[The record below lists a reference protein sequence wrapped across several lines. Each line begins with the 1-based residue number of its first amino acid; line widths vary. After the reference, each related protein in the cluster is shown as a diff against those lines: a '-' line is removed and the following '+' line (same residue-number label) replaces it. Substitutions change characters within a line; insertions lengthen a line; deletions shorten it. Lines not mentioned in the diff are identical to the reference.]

1 MRLKSLKP
9 NLHLIR
15 GQLVFLRLD
24 LNLPQEKG
32 KIKEDFKIQQS
43 LATINLLL
51 QNDNRLIIT
60 SHLGQPKNGFDSK
73 YSLRPVINHLA
84 KTLNQKILFFD
95 YQNYSKW
102 TDVRRIL
109 KSEKDV
115 KIFALDN
122 LRFYPGEE
130 RDCRRL
136 AKSFASL
143 APIYVNEA
151 FAVSHR
157 ANSSISAIL
166 DTDVKAYAGLLL
178 EAEINN
184 LNKILSPKK
193 PLVVVMGGAKISTKL
208 AIIKKLLKIA
218 DYVLI
223 GGALANNFFQAQG
236 FETGKSLV
244 DDFNQVELLKLL
256 KTKKI
261 ILPSDVV
268 VKSNGSKVMN
278 KRLEQITEY
287 DNILDL
293 GPQTLKLFS
302 EYIKSAQTIVWNGPL
317 GYFEKEEFR
326 SGTLNLAKAIAKR
339 SKAGAFSL
347 VGGGETVAAVNLAQV
362 KKDFDWVSTG
372 GGAMLSYLS
381 GQKMPGIN

>member
-9 NLHLIR
+9 NLHLIK

-51 QNDNRLIIT
+51 QNDNRLIIA

-84 KTLNQKILFFD
+84 KNLNQKIFFFD